1 MLGQF
6 GDDYRPYMERTGM
19 FLPKPVEAAVGRLLP
34 LRSSSLRAALVL
46 ELRTVCAVGSAFVL
60 RLLQR

>member
-34 LRSSSLRAALVL
+34 LRGSSLRAALCSYFSRFARWAAPL
-46 ELRTVCAVGSAFVL
+46 S
-60 RLLQR
+60 